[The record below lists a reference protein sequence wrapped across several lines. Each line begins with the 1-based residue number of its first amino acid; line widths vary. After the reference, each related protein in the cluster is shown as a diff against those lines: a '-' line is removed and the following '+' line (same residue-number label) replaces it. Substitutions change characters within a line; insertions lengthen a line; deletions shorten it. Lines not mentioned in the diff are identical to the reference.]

1 MMRFSHTR
9 YFNCNIFIL
18 TQAHTNGI
26 IISRIIR
33 KEEGCMTDREILLSL
48 YNDMHEVKGC
58 MTSLENR
65 VANLESSMTILK
77 NDVSGLKNDVSGLK
91 NDVSELKDDVS
102 ELKDDV
108 SELKDDV
115 SGLKKDVTGLKKD
128 VIGLKKD
135 VSGLKKDVSELKTDV
150 SGLKNDVSGL
160 KNDVTNIK
168 MTLENETNRNIRII
182 AEGHSDLS
190 RKFDEALKHEQQ
202 YHEERE
208 LLLVRVNSIEND
220 VRRIKEKVA
229 V

>member
-1 MMRFSHTR
+1 
-9 YFNCNIFIL
+9 
-18 TQAHTNGI
+18 
-26 IISRIIR
+26 
-33 KEEGCMTDREILLSL
+33 MTDREILLSL

-77 NDVSGLKNDVSGLK
+77 NDVSGLKNDVSVLK
-91 NDVSELKDDVS
+91 NE
-102 ELKDDV
+102 
-108 SELKDDV
+108 V
-115 SGLKKDVTGLKKD
+115 SGLKK
-128 VIGLKKD
+128 
-135 VSGLKKDVSELKTDV
+135 
-150 SGLKNDVSGL
+150 
-160 KNDVTNIK
+160 DVTNIK

-220 VRRIKEKVA
+220 VRKIKEKVA

>member
-9 YFNCNIFIL
+9 YFNCDIFIL
-18 TQAHTNGI
+18 TQAYTNGI
-26 IISRIIR
+26 IILRIIR
-33 KEEGCMTDREILLSL
+33 KEEERMTDREILLSL
-48 YNDMHEVKGC
+48 YNDMHEVKDC

-65 VANLESSMTILK
+65 VANLESSMTI
-77 NDVSGLKNDVSGLK
+77 
-91 NDVSELKDDVS
+91 
-102 ELKDDV
+102 
-108 SELKDDV
+108 
-115 SGLKKDVTGLKKD
+115 
-128 VIGLKKD
+128 
-135 VSGLKKDVSELKTDV
+135 
-150 SGLKNDVSGL
+150 L

-220 VRRIKEKVA
+220 VRKIKEKVA

>member
-102 ELKDDV
+102 
-108 SELKDDV
+108 
-115 SGLKKDVTGLKKD
+115 GLKKDVTGLKKD
-128 VIGLKKD
+128 VTDLKKD
-135 VSGLKKDVSELKTDV
+135 VSGLKKDVSGLKNDV

-220 VRRIKEKVA
+220 VRKIKEKVA

>member
-77 NDVSGLKNDVSGLK
+77 NDVSGLKNDVSVLK
-91 NDVSELKDDVS
+91 NDVSVLKN
-102 ELKDDV
+102 E
-108 SELKDDV
+108 V
-115 SGLKKDVTGLKKD
+115 SGLKK
-128 VIGLKKD
+128 
-135 VSGLKKDVSELKTDV
+135 
-150 SGLKNDVSGL
+150 
-160 KNDVTNIK
+160 DVTNIK

-220 VRRIKEKVA
+220 VRKIKEKVA

>member
-77 NDVSGLKNDVSGLK
+77 NDVSGLKNDVSVLK
-91 NDVSELKDDVS
+91 NDVSVLKY
-102 ELKDDV
+102 
-108 SELKDDV
+108 DV
-115 SGLKKDVTGLKKD
+115 SGLKK
-128 VIGLKKD
+128 
-135 VSGLKKDVSELKTDV
+135 
-150 SGLKNDVSGL
+150 
-160 KNDVTNIK
+160 DVTNIK

-220 VRRIKEKVA
+220 VRKIKEKVA

>member
-102 ELKDDV
+102 
-108 SELKDDV
+108 
-115 SGLKKDVTGLKKD
+115 GLKKDVTGLKKD

-135 VSGLKKDVSELKTDV
+135 VSGLKKDVSELKNDV

-220 VRRIKEKVA
+220 VRKIKEKVA

>member
-77 NDVSGLKNDVSGLK
+77 N
-91 NDVSELKDDVS
+91 
-102 ELKDDV
+102 
-108 SELKDDV
+108 
-115 SGLKKDVTGLKKD
+115 
-128 VIGLKKD
+128 D

-220 VRRIKEKVA
+220 VRKIKEKVA

>member
-1 MMRFSHTR
+1 MMRFSYTR

-91 NDVSELKDDVS
+91 NDVS

-220 VRRIKEKVA
+220 VRKIKEKVA

>member
-91 NDVSELKDDVS
+91 NDV
-102 ELKDDV
+102 
-108 SELKDDV
+108 
-115 SGLKKDVTGLKKD
+115 
-128 VIGLKKD
+128 
-135 VSGLKKDVSELKTDV
+135 
-150 SGLKNDVSGL
+150 
-160 KNDVTNIK
+160 TNIK

-220 VRRIKEKVA
+220 VRKIKEKVA

>member
-65 VANLESSMTILK
+65 VANLESSMTI
-77 NDVSGLKNDVSGLK
+77 
-91 NDVSELKDDVS
+91 
-102 ELKDDV
+102 
-108 SELKDDV
+108 
-115 SGLKKDVTGLKKD
+115 
-128 VIGLKKD
+128 
-135 VSGLKKDVSELKTDV
+135 LKTDV

-220 VRRIKEKVA
+220 VRKIKEKVA

>member
-77 NDVSGLKNDVSGLK
+77 NDVSGLKNDVSVLK
-91 NDVSELKDDVS
+91 NDVSV
-102 ELKDDV
+102 
-108 SELKDDV
+108 
-115 SGLKKDVTGLKKD
+115 
-128 VIGLKKD
+128 
-135 VSGLKKDVSELKTDV
+135 
-150 SGLKNDVSGL
+150 LKNDVSGL
-160 KNDVTNIK
+160 KKDVTNIK

-220 VRRIKEKVA
+220 VRKIKEKVA

>member
-9 YFNCNIFIL
+9 YFNCDIFIL
-18 TQAHTNGI
+18 TQAYTNGI

-33 KEEGCMTDREILLSL
+33 KEEECMTDREILLSL
-48 YNDMHEVKGC
+48 YNDMHEVKDC

-77 NDVSGLKNDVSGLK
+77 N
-91 NDVSELKDDVS
+91 
-102 ELKDDV
+102 
-108 SELKDDV
+108 
-115 SGLKKDVTGLKKD
+115 
-128 VIGLKKD
+128 
-135 VSGLKKDVSELKTDV
+135 DV

-208 LLLVRVNSIEND
+208 LLIVRVNSIEND
-220 VRRIKEKVA
+220 VRKIKEKVA
-229 V
+229 I

>member
-1 MMRFSHTR
+1 
-9 YFNCNIFIL
+9 
-18 TQAHTNGI
+18 
-26 IISRIIR
+26 
-33 KEEGCMTDREILLSL
+33 MT
-48 YNDMHEVKGC
+48 
-58 MTSLENR
+58 
-65 VANLESSMTILK
+65 
-77 NDVSGLKNDVSGLK
+77 
-91 NDVSELKDDVS
+91 
-102 ELKDDV
+102 
-108 SELKDDV
+108 
-115 SGLKKDVTGLKKD
+115 GLKKDVTD
-128 VIGLKKD
+128 LKKD
-135 VSGLKKDVSELKTDV
+135 VSGLKKDVSGLKNDV

-220 VRRIKEKVA
+220 VRKIKEKVA

>member
-91 NDVSELKDDVS
+91 N
-102 ELKDDV
+102 DV

-220 VRRIKEKVA
+220 VRKIKEKVA

>member
-33 KEEGCMTDREILLSL
+33 KKEGCMTDREILLSL

-102 ELKDDV
+102 
-108 SELKDDV
+108 
-115 SGLKKDVTGLKKD
+115 GLKKD

-135 VSGLKKDVSELKTDV
+135 VSGLKKDVSELKNDV

-220 VRRIKEKVA
+220 VRKIKEKVA

>member
-77 NDVSGLKNDVSGLK
+77 NDVSGLKNDVSVLK
-91 NDVSELKDDVS
+91 NDVSVLKN
-102 ELKDDV
+102 E
-108 SELKDDV
+108 V
-115 SGLKKDVTGLKKD
+115 SGLKKDVTGLKK
-128 VIGLKKD
+128 
-135 VSGLKKDVSELKTDV
+135 
-150 SGLKNDVSGL
+150 
-160 KNDVTNIK
+160 DVTNIK

-220 VRRIKEKVA
+220 VRKIKEKVA

>member
-77 NDVSGLKNDVSGLK
+77 NDVSGLKNDVSVLK
-91 NDVSELKDDVS
+91 NDVSVLKN
-102 ELKDDV
+102 E
-108 SELKDDV
+108 V

-128 VIGLKKD
+128 VTDLKK
-135 VSGLKKDVSELKTDV
+135 DV

-160 KNDVTNIK
+160 KNDVSGLKKDVTNIK

-220 VRRIKEKVA
+220 VRKIKEKVA

>member
-1 MMRFSHTR
+1 
-9 YFNCNIFIL
+9 
-18 TQAHTNGI
+18 
-26 IISRIIR
+26 
-33 KEEGCMTDREILLSL
+33 MTDREILLSL

-91 NDVSELKDDVS
+91 K
-102 ELKDDV
+102 
-108 SELKDDV
+108 
-115 SGLKKDVTGLKKD
+115 
-128 VIGLKKD
+128 
-135 VSGLKKDVSELKTDV
+135 
-150 SGLKNDVSGL
+150 
-160 KNDVTNIK
+160 DVTNIK

-220 VRRIKEKVA
+220 VRKIKEKVA

>member
-77 NDVSGLKNDVSGLK
+77 NDVSGLKNDVSVLK
-91 NDVSELKDDVS
+91 NE
-102 ELKDDV
+102 
-108 SELKDDV
+108 V
-115 SGLKKDVTGLKKD
+115 SGLKKDVTGLKK
-128 VIGLKKD
+128 
-135 VSGLKKDVSELKTDV
+135 
-150 SGLKNDVSGL
+150 
-160 KNDVTNIK
+160 DVTNIK

-220 VRRIKEKVA
+220 VRKIKEKVA

>member
-33 KEEGCMTDREILLSL
+33 KKEGCMTDREILLSL

-115 SGLKKDVTGLKKD
+115 SGLKKDV
-128 VIGLKKD
+128 IGLKKD
-135 VSGLKKDVSELKTDV
+135 VSGLKKDVSELKNDV

-220 VRRIKEKVA
+220 VRKIKEKVA

>member
-1 MMRFSHTR
+1 
-9 YFNCNIFIL
+9 
-18 TQAHTNGI
+18 
-26 IISRIIR
+26 
-33 KEEGCMTDREILLSL
+33 MTDREILLSL

-65 VANLESSMTILK
+65 VANLESSMTI
-77 NDVSGLKNDVSGLK
+77 
-91 NDVSELKDDVS
+91 
-102 ELKDDV
+102 
-108 SELKDDV
+108 
-115 SGLKKDVTGLKKD
+115 
-128 VIGLKKD
+128 
-135 VSGLKKDVSELKTDV
+135 LKTDV

-220 VRRIKEKVA
+220 VRKIKEKVA

>member
-102 ELKDDV
+102 
-108 SELKDDV
+108 
-115 SGLKKDVTGLKKD
+115 GLKKDVTGLKKD

-135 VSGLKKDVSELKTDV
+135 VSGLKNDVSELKTDV

-220 VRRIKEKVA
+220 VRKIKEKVA